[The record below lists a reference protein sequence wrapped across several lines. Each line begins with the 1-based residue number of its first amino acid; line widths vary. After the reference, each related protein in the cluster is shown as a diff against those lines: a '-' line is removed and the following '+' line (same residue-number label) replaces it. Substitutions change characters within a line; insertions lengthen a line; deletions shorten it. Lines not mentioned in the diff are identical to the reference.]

1 MICPLVSTVK
11 TAGVQDLPRTRCS
24 CFWVPSVFSPCACR
38 LWAEQRAYCIQ
49 IFAPPE
55 SRLSRDVH
63 QDPGAEIAPRSCHLD
78 ILSLSPLTTTP
89 FFCLSNSKLTL
100 QLLEEQMHLFSSL
113 FTCCGPE
120 EWSGTHNNRLS
131 TLPEI
136 LAPRLLRFMP
146 ELVLRPETLILEL

>member
-1 MICPLVSTVK
+1 MEN
-11 TAGVQDLPRTRCS
+11 LPRTHYS

-49 IFAPPE
+49 IFAPTE
-55 SRLSRDVH
+55 SRSSRDVH

-89 FFCLSNSKLTL
+89 FFCLSHFKLTL
-100 QLLEEQMHLFSSL
+100 QLLEEQMCLFSSL
-113 FTCCGPE
+113 FTCQR
-120 EWSGTHNNRLS
+120 SGQVHINNRLS

-136 LAPRLLRFMP
+136 LAPRLPDLCQSLCCDQRH
-146 ELVLRPETLILEL
+146 